1 MDPWA
6 DREEIARRAAARVA
20 DIAAASST
28 QLDEV
33 ARLLQAE
40 LADSISELRGDHLM
54 LDLLYASV
62 ESNVK
67 TFFHI
72 VRYGVPVDTVEA
84 PWPAVEYARRL
95 AQREISSN
103 ALLRAYRLGHR
114 RALEWVAG
122 ELAGVEPDG
131 RISFS
136 ALQMLQDAAFA
147 YIDRVSEQVVAEY
160 ETERERWL
168 ANRNTIRTATLSA
181 LLAGEEVDVASAEQV
196 LGYRLRQEHLGL
208 VLWADERMTSTDPL
222 ESLGQLIGA
231 VAQEVGAD
239 SSPLFV
245 PQDRSLGWGW
255 IPLRAGTP
263 VDLDR
268 LARVLGEAGSEV
280 KAAVGAVGAG
290 LAGFRATHRQA
301 LRAHQV
307 AVVGAERAHQITSF
321 TAPGVRAA
329 AALAGDLD
337 LARDLVTSMLGG
349 LAQDD
354 EGVARLR
361 ETLTVFLQQNQSF
374 VATAA
379 KVHLHKNTVKYRVD
393 KAVRL
398 RGRPIEEDRLD
409 LELALAACRWLGP
422 AVLTRSP

>member
-1 MDPWA
+1 MDPSA

-20 DIAAASST
+20 DIAAATSA
-28 QLDEV
+28 QLDHV
-33 ARLLQAE
+33 ARVLQVE
-40 LADSISELRGDHLM
+40 LAESISELRGDQLM

-67 TFFHI
+67 TFFH
-72 VRYGVPVDTVEA
+72 VAQYGVSVDAVEA

-114 RALEWVAG
+114 RVLDWVAG

-131 RISFS
+131 RVSFA
-136 ALQMLQDAAFA
+136 ALQMLQDTAFV

-181 LLAGEEVDVASAEQV
+181 LLAGDEVDVAAAEQV

-208 VLWADERMTSTDPL
+208 VLWADERMASTGPL
-222 ESLGQLIGA
+222 ERLGQLASAI
-231 VAQEVGAD
+231 AQEVGSE

-255 IPLRAGTP
+255 VPLQAGASI
-263 VDLDR
+263 DLDR
-268 LARVLGEAGSEV
+268 LARVLGEAGDEM
-280 KAAVGAVGAG
+280 KAAIGAVGTG

-301 LRAHQV
+301 LQAHQV
-307 AVVGAERAHQITSF
+307 AVIGVDRAHQITSF

-329 AALAGDLD
+329 AVLAGDLTI
-337 LARDLVTSMLGG
+337 ARDLVTSMLGG

-361 ETLTVFLQQNQSF
+361 ETLTIFLQENQSF

-393 KAVRL
+393 KAVQL
-398 RGRPIEEDRLD
+398 RGRPIDEDRFD

-422 AVLTRSP
+422 AVLPQSP

>member
-1 MDPWA
+1 MNSSA
-6 DREEIARRAAARVA
+6 DREDIARRAAARVA
-20 DIAAASST
+20 DIAAATSA
-28 QLDEV
+28 QLDDV
-33 ARLLQAE
+33 ARVLQVE
-40 LADSISELRGDHLM
+40 LAESISELRGDHLL

-67 TFFHI
+67 TFFH
-72 VRYGVPVDTVEA
+72 VAQYGVPVDTVEA

-95 AQREISSN
+95 AQREVSSN

-131 RISFS
+131 RVSFA
-136 ALQMLQDAAFA
+136 ALQMLQETAFA
-147 YIDRVSEQVVAEY
+147 YIDRVSEQVVQEY

-181 LLAGEEVDVASAEQV
+181 LLAGDEVDVATAEQV

-208 VLWADERMTSTDPL
+208 VLWADERVASPSPLQRLAQLTSA
-222 ESLGQLIGA
+222 I
-231 VAQEVGAD
+231 AQEVGSQSA
-239 SSPLFV
+239 PLFV

-255 IPLRAGTP
+255 VPLHAGASI
-263 VDLDR
+263 DLDR
-268 LARVLGEAGSEV
+268 LARVLGEAGDEV
-280 KAAVGAVGAG
+280 KAAIGAVGTG
-290 LAGFRATHRQA
+290 LAGFRATLRQA
-301 LRAHQV
+301 LQAHQV
-307 AVVGAERAHQITSF
+307 AVIGADRARRITSF

-329 AALAGDLD
+329 AILAGDLTI
-337 LARDLVTSMLGG
+337 ARDLVTSMLGG

-354 EGVARLR
+354 EGVERLR
-361 ETLTVFLQQNQSF
+361 ETLAVFLQENQSF

-393 KAVRL
+393 KAVRM
-398 RGRPIEEDRLD
+398 RGRPIDEDRLD
-409 LELALAACRWLGP
+409 LELALAACRWLGS
-422 AVLTRSP
+422 AVLPRSP

>member
-6 DREEIARRAAARVA
+6 EREEITRRAAARVA
-20 DIAAASST
+20 DIAAASSA

-33 ARLLQAE
+33 ARVLQVE
-40 LADSISELRGDHLM
+40 LAESISELRGDQLM

-67 TFFHI
+67 TFFH
-72 VRYGVPVDTVEA
+72 VAQYGVPVDAVDA

-131 RISFS
+131 RISFA

-147 YIDRVSEQVVAEY
+147 YIDRVSEQVVKAY

-168 ANRNTIRTATLSA
+168 ANRNTIRTTTLST
-181 LLAGEEVDVASAEQV
+181 LLAGDEMDVAAAEQV

-208 VLWADERMTSTDPL
+208 VLWADERMTSTGSL
-222 ESLGQLIGA
+222 ERLGQLTNSI
-231 VAQEVGAD
+231 AQEVGSQ

-255 IPLRAGTP
+255 IPLKADTSI
-263 VDLDR
+263 DLED
-268 LARVLGEAGSEV
+268 LTRVLGEAGSEV
-280 KAAVGAVGAG
+280 KAAIGAVGTG
-290 LAGFRATHRQA
+290 FAGFRATHRQA

-307 AVVGAERAHQITSF
+307 AVIGAERAQQITSF

-329 AALAGDLD
+329 AALAGDLA

-379 KVHLHKNTVKYRVD
+379 KIHLHKNTVKYRVD
-393 KAVRL
+393 KAVQL

-422 AVLTRSP
+422 AVLTQSP

>member
-20 DIAAASST
+20 DIAAASSA

-33 ARLLQAE
+33 ARLLQTE
-40 LADSISELRGDHLM
+40 LAGSISELRGDQLM
-54 LDLLYASV
+54 LDLLHASV

-72 VRYGVPVDTVEA
+72 ARYGVPVDTVEA

-122 ELAGVEPDG
+122 ELAVVEPDG
-131 RISFS
+131 RISFA
-136 ALQMLQDAAFA
+136 ALQMLQDTAFA

-168 ANRNTIRTATLSA
+168 ANRSTIRTATLSA
-181 LLAGEEVDVASAEQV
+181 LLAGEEVDVAAAEQV

-208 VLWADERMTSTDPL
+208 VLWSDERMASTGPL
-222 ESLGQLIGA
+222 ARLGQLTGEM
-231 VAQEVGAD
+231 AQEIGSEA
-239 SSPLFV
+239 SPLFV

-255 IPLRAGTP
+255 VPLPAGASI
-263 VDLDR
+263 DLDR
-268 LARVLGEAGSEV
+268 LARCLGGAGDEV
-280 KAAVGAVGAG
+280 KAAIGAVGTG
-290 LAGFRATHRQA
+290 PAGFRATHRQA
-301 LRAHQV
+301 LQAHQV
-307 AVVGAERAHQITSF
+307 AVAGADRAHRITSF
-321 TAPGVRAA
+321 TAPGLRAA
-329 AALAGDLD
+329 AILAGDLTT
-337 LARDLVTSMLGG
+337 ARDLVTSMLGG

-354 EGVARLR
+354 EGVERLR
-361 ETLTVFLQQNQSF
+361 ETLTVFLQENQSF

-398 RGRPIEEDRLD
+398 RGRPLDEDRFD

-422 AVLTRSP
+422 AVLPRSP

>member
-1 MDPWA
+1 MEPWA

-20 DIAAASST
+20 DIAAASSAR
-28 QLDEV
+28 LDDV

-40 LADSISELRGDHLM
+40 LAESIPELRGDRLM
-54 LDLLYASV
+54 LDLLHASV

-72 VRYGVPVDTVEA
+72 ARYGVPVDTVEA

-131 RISFS
+131 RISFA

-181 LLAGEEVDVASAEQV
+181 LLAGEEVDTAAAEQV
-196 LGYRLRQEHLGL
+196 LGYRLRHEHLGL
-208 VLWADERMTSTDPL
+208 VLWADERMPSTGL
-222 ESLGQLIGA
+222 LKCLGQLTGSM
-231 VAQEVGAD
+231 AQVVGAD

-268 LARVLGEAGSEV
+268 LARVVGEAGSEV
-280 KAAVGAVGAG
+280 KAAIGAVGTG

-307 AVVGAERAHQITSF
+307 AVVGAERAQRITSF

-329 AALAGDLD
+329 AALAGDLP
-337 LARDLVTSMLGG
+337 LARDLVTSMLGR
-349 LAQDD
+349 LARDD